1 MKNKENLR
9 FFSLIKIINKTFDYL
24 LSVFDD
30 LNYVQLAEEKMIK
43 YELVEPFHQL
53 MEY

>member
-1 MKNKENLR
+1 MRNNLI
-9 FFSLIKIINKTFDYL
+9 FFQEIKQTFDYL

-30 LNYVQLAEEKMIK
+30 LNYVQFVEEKMVK
-43 YELVEPFHQL
+43 YEVVRPYHQS